1 MKFIAPLFLLMS
13 FSLDADSWA
22 SPEAMAALSADA
34 SVLVRVEPGVLPNR
48 DASNQPHFAK
58 ASFFRWDHQGH
69 YQPYQQLFLQNKVS
83 PLLIYVSNQGEL
95 ITLDNWYNSGHGDVV
110 VLYKA
115 DGSVL
120 KSFAL
125 SAFYTRPQLEQLL
138 RSVSSVQWRC
148 FEKSPYLL
156 QRDFYLPIR
165 PAGVIKINLD
175 DASVSLIDGEQ
186 SC

>member
-1 MKFIAPLFLLMS
+1 MKFIASLLLLFS
-13 FSLDADSWA
+13 FIVDADSWLP
-22 SPEAMAALSADA
+22 PEPMAALSADA
-34 SVLVRVEPGVLPNR
+34 SILVRIEPGVLPNR

-58 ASFFRWDHQGH
+58 ASFFRWDHQGS
-69 YQPYQQLFLQNKVS
+69 YQAYQQLSLQNKVS

-120 KSFAL
+120 KSFGL

-138 RSVSSVQWRC
+138 QSVSSVQWRC

-165 PAGVIKINLD
+165 PAGVVKINLD

>member
-1 MKFIAPLFLLMS
+1 MKFIASLLLLFS
-13 FSLDADSWA
+13 FILDADSWLP
-22 SPEAMAALSADA
+22 PEPMAALSADA
-34 SVLVRVEPGVLPNR
+34 SILVRIEPGVLPNR
-48 DASNQPHFAK
+48 DASNKPHFAK

-69 YQPYQQLFLQNKVS
+69 YQPYQQLSLQNKVS
-83 PLLIYVSNQGEL
+83 PLLMYVSNQGEL

-110 VLYKA
+110 VLYKT

-175 DASVSLIDGEQ
+175 DASVSLIDGDQ

>member
-1 MKFIAPLFLLMS
+1 MKFIASLLLLFS
-13 FSLDADSWA
+13 FILDADSWLP
-22 SPEAMAALSADA
+22 PEPMAVLSADA
-34 SVLVRVEPGVLPNR
+34 SILVRVEPGVLPNR

-58 ASFFRWDHQGH
+58 ASFFRWDNQGN
-69 YQPYQQLFLQNKVS
+69 YQPYQQLSLRNKVL
-83 PLLIYVSNQGEL
+83 PLLSYASNQGEL
-95 ITLDNWYNSGHGDVV
+95 ITIDNWYNPGHGEVV
-110 VLYKA
+110 VIYKA

-120 KSFAL
+120 KSFGL
-125 SAFYTRPQLEQLL
+125 SAFYSKQQLEQLL

-148 FEKSPYLL
+148 FAKSPYLL

-175 DASVSLIDGEQ
+175 DASVSLIDSDQ

>member
-1 MKFIAPLFLLMS
+1 MKFIASLLLLFS

-22 SPEAMAALSADA
+22 PPEAMAALSADA
-34 SVLVRVEPGVLPNR
+34 SILVRIEPGVLPNR
-48 DASNQPHFAK
+48 DASNQPHFAT
-58 ASFFRWDHQGH
+58 ASFFRWDHQGR
-69 YQPYQQLFLQNKVS
+69 YQPYQQLSLQNKVS

-120 KSFAL
+120 KSFGL

-138 RSVSSVQWRC
+138 QSVSSVQWRC

-165 PAGVIKINLD
+165 PAGVVKINLD
-175 DASVSLIDGEQ
+175 DASVSLIDEDQ

>member
-1 MKFIAPLFLLMS
+1 MKFIVSLLLLFS
-13 FSLDADSWA
+13 FILDADSWLP
-22 SPEAMAALSADA
+22 PEPMAALSADA
-34 SVLVRVEPGVLPNR
+34 SILVRVEPGVLPNR
-48 DASNQPHFAK
+48 DASNQPHFAT

-69 YQPYQQLFLQNKVS
+69 YQPYQQLSLQNKVS
-83 PLLIYVSNQGEL
+83 PLFIYVSNQGEL

-120 KSFAL
+120 KSFGL
-125 SAFYTRPQLEQLL
+125 STFYSRQQLEQLL

-148 FEKSPYLL
+148 FKKSPYLL

-165 PAGVIKINLD
+165 PAGVVKINLD
-175 DASVSLIDGEQ
+175 DASVSLIDEDQ

>member
-1 MKFIAPLFLLMS
+1 MKFIASLLLLCS
-13 FSLDADSWA
+13 FILDADSWLP
-22 SPEAMAALSADA
+22 PEPMAALSDDA
-34 SVLVRVEPGVLPNR
+34 SILVRIEPGVLPNR
-48 DASNQPHFAK
+48 DASNKPHFAK

-69 YQPYQQLFLQNKVS
+69 YQPYQQLSLQNKVS
-83 PLLIYVSNQGEL
+83 PLLMYVSNQGEL

-110 VLYKA
+110 VLYKT

-120 KSFAL
+120 KSFGL

-175 DASVSLIDGEQ
+175 NASVSLIDSDQ

>member
-1 MKFIAPLFLLMS
+1 MKYIAPLFLLLS
-13 FSLDADSWA
+13 FILDADSWLP
-22 SPEAMAALSADA
+22 PEPMATLSADA
-34 SVLVRVEPGVLPNR
+34 SILVRIEPGVLPNR
-48 DASNQPHFAK
+48 DASNKPHFAK
-58 ASFFRWDHQGH
+58 ASFFRWDHQGN
-69 YQPYQQLFLQNKVS
+69 YQAYQQLSLQNKVS
-83 PLLIYVSNQGEL
+83 PLLIVVSNQGEL
-95 ITLDNWYNSGHGDVV
+95 ITIDNWYKSGHGDLVV
-110 VLYKA
+110 IYKA

-120 KSFAL
+120 KSFGL
-125 SAFYTRPQLEQLL
+125 SAFYSRQQLEKLL
-138 RSVSSVQWRC
+138 RSVNSVQWRC